1 MRLWIDYSVGIAF
14 FDIEDGVKFY
24 TTVAGVEECLAFIV
38 SLAGAGVR
46 LWDLGCMEGWGGESG
61 SCVWV
66 SQAILGTVPDAEP
79 VFKEVGLVQSG
90 PNRTRVGDPVG
101 LG

>member
-1 MRLWIDYSVGIAF
+1 VP
-14 FDIEDGVKFY
+14 GVH
-24 TTVAGVEECLAFIV
+24 VP
-38 SLAGAGVR
+38 LAGAGVR
-46 LWDLGCMEGWGGESG
+46 LWDVGDMEGWGGESG

-90 PNRTRVGDPVG
+90 PNRTRRGRSRPAGMRPIGRVRARPRLDTDT
-101 LG
+101 